1 MKNVFKLSFA
11 SLATILISSSAVYAS
26 AYPKF
31 ENYINTRLSFWQKM
45 SEIPEG
51 DTAKFDDF
59 LSKDYPAFSGTMD
72 AAIDELRAS
81 SVISNKL
88 IANAIEKVKIKFNSF
103 KLAYETGNVQ
113 SLGVASEE
121 LQAAVENEDRI
132 FEQEYNKAKSTDSR
146 LMYIYGGLAGFFCL
160 LSAYLF
166 AWSRKPTRTR
176 TENPMHQEL
185 VNKLAQ
191 QSKNELFKSSLIASG
206 AAVVTLVWYLS
217 VRNNGGSY
225 MIFWGPMLF
234 GGLALFSGIINYN
247 KSRRNG
253 TLEKAARS
261 SIQG

>member
-1 MKNVFKLSFA
+1 VKNVFKLSFA

-88 IANAIEKVKIKFNSF
+88 IANAIEKVMIKFNSF

-113 SLGVASEE
+113 SLGVIHIL
-121 LQAAVENEDRI
+121 LQI
-132 FEQEYNKAKSTDSR
+132 TSR
-146 LMYIYGGLAGFFCL
+146 MQN
-160 LSAYLF
+160 YL
-166 AWSRKPTRTR
+166 
-176 TENPMHQEL
+176 
-185 VNKLAQ
+185 
-191 QSKNELFKSSLIASG
+191 
-206 AAVVTLVWYLS
+206 
-217 VRNNGGSY
+217 
-225 MIFWGPMLF
+225 
-234 GGLALFSGIINYN
+234 
-247 KSRRNG
+247 
-253 TLEKAARS
+253 
-261 SIQG
+261 